1 MRALPVNVLMLAT
14 AIATLA
20 CVHPPVAKNGMTVE
34 QAQHASLL
42 LAPGMTRKQVLE
54 VLGEPTDAESTTAG
68 SSTDHP
74 WQALV
79 WNYRWASNGYDQKR
93 LTLFFAEP
101 EAAVADWLL
110 NNWHWF

>member
-1 MRALPVNVLMLAT
+1 MLAT

-79 WNYRWASNGYDQKR
+79 WNYRWQGATKDKR
-93 LTLFFAEP
+93 LILYFAEGTQ
-101 EAAVADWLL
+101 WRL
-110 NNWHWF
+110 NNWTWVDF